1 LKKNIGV
8 LLLLFCFVLPTKA
21 ADDAAKIIL
30 TKRAAVSVSAVRLY
44 ADSSYAASTETTFT
58 EGELFEVIGE
68 TVLEHLDNTQNQT
81 FKWFK
86 IRAMNGT
93 IGWLMGDNVAV
104 VLPENSVEST
114 VRPYF
119 KKSKSFDNG
128 FEKATTWLA
137 YTDGHDVKTKPEIN
151 PSYREFYLVIT
162 NERGNC
168 VLLNYANTS
177 ETNRKSLQSL
187 YFKDLTGN
195 KIDEILIETTAIPTG
210 NTLAEHIFEIYSFK
224 SGALTKLFEERLTL
238 TWETDVPSP
247 AFSKFVEIEG
257 STIRIA
263 YIDYLN
269 CDKYSLNLPTDMR
282 SKTQERCLEYVTYSY
297 RWDKIERLF
306 KPFYPES
313 RSTVQA
319 IVEADRTTLKM
330 TPSVS
335 STTIVQISPVD
346 RLQVI
351 KHFEVLKV
359 ENGEKKMDTWLYVK
373 HPIGILGYV
382 RGKDVVF
389 KNNEHAVVLRAYYQ
403 KPPLWKPDW
412 RSTVNFVKVN

>member
-1 LKKNIGV
+1 
-8 LLLLFCFVLPTKA
+8 
-21 ADDAAKIIL
+21 
-30 TKRAAVSVSAVRLY
+30 
-44 ADSSYAASTETTFT
+44 
-58 EGELFEVIGE
+58 
-68 TVLEHLDNTQNQT
+68 
-81 FKWFK
+81 
-86 IRAMNGT
+86 
-93 IGWLMGDNVAV
+93 
-104 VLPENSVEST
+104 
-114 VRPYF
+114 
-119 KKSKSFDNG
+119 
-128 FEKATTWLA
+128 
-137 YTDGHDVKTKPEIN
+137 
-151 PSYREFYLVIT
+151 
-162 NERGNC
+162 

-187 YFKDLTGN
+187 FFKDLTGN
-195 KIDEILIETTAIPTG
+195 KIDEILIETTAMPTG

-263 YIDYLN
+263 YIDYLD
-269 CDKYSLNLPTDMR
+269 CDKYSLNLPTDVR

-306 KPFYPES
+306 KPLYPES

-319 IVEADRTTLKM
+319 IVETDRTALKM

-389 KNNEHAVVLRAYYQ
+389 KNAEHAAVLRAYYQ

-412 RSTVNFVKVN
+412 RSVVNFVKVN